1 MTTAAFGE
9 SLATML
15 LTRYTRQGYLFR
27 PLLIGGN
34 WPTVD
39 IYAEVISEPGV
50 LCFLQVKATE
60 LAVGKRKALLPV
72 AVSQQGL
79 NRLAQ
84 FHAPSYVVG
93 VAVDTQN
100 SLASKAYLAAVRGEY
115 ATGWRGLPTKYEL
128 NEENLIRLRDDV
140 VTFWKQTNTLVV
152 KAHQASTFL
161 L

>member
-34 WPTVD
+34 WPTID
-39 IYAEVISEPGV
+39 IYAEVIAEPGM

-60 LAVGKRKALLPV
+60 QAVGKRNGLLPV

-79 NRLAQ
+79 SRLAQ

-100 SLASKAYLAAVRGEY
+100 SLASKAYLAAVGGEY
-115 ATGWRGLPTKYEL
+115 ATGWRGIPTTHEL
-128 NEENLIRLRDDV
+128 NEANLIRLRNDV
-140 VTFWKQTNTLVV
+140 VTFWNQTNTLAI
-152 KAHQASTFL
+152 KARHSSPFIL
-161 L
+161 